1 MSRGPRRWLLR
12 PRRVLAQTDG
22 VSPTSYPTLVPVGRT
37 ARRVEWSHLPPRVR
51 QAVEAQLGL
60 PVAEARSQTSGF
72 TPGFASVLTCSD
84 GSRHFVKAAST
95 KAQRM
100 FAEAYREESR
110 KLQALPAEAPAAGL
124 LWTLDVDDW
133 FVLGLEH
140 VPARQPRRPWRQ
152 DDLDAALDTLELVAD
167 LLTPAPPGLELD
179 DVATEFAAFPGYWDH
194 LRTHRP
200 DLRHLE
206 ETAELA
212 GRYREVV
219 GGATLVHTDVR
230 DDNILIR
237 PDGSAVLCDWNFP
250 CVGAPWLDTLL
261 LMVGPRGDGLDVEAI
276 LASRRLTREVPA
288 EHVDIFLALITGYFL
303 RQSDEPVPPTSPHL
317 RDHQRWQGE
326 VCLDWLAERRGWS

>member
-1 MSRGPRRWLLR
+1 
-12 PRRVLAQTDG
+12 VTQ
-22 VSPTSYPTLVPVGRT
+22 TSYPTLVPVGRT

-51 QAVEAQLGL
+51 QAVEAELGL

-72 TPGFASVLTCSD
+72 TPGFASVLTCAD

-110 KLQALPAEAPAAGL
+110 KLQALPAEAPAARL
-124 LWTLDVDDW
+124 RWTLDVDDW

-140 VPARQPRRPWRQ
+140 VPARQPHRPWQRH
-152 DDLDAALDTLELVAD
+152 DLDASLDTLELVAD
-167 LLTPAPPGLELD
+167 LLTPSPPGLELED
-179 DVATEFAAFPGYWDH
+179 IATEFATFPGYWDH
-194 LRTHRP
+194 LCVHRP
-200 DLRHLE
+200 DLHQRE
-206 ETAELA
+206 EAAELA

-219 GGATLVHTDVR
+219 GGDTLVHTDVR

-261 LMVGPRGDGLDVEAI
+261 LMVGPRGDGLDVESMMA
-276 LASRRLTREVPA
+276 ARRLTRDVAP
-288 EHVDIFLALITGYFL
+288 EHVDIFLALVTGYFL
-303 RQSDEPVPPTSPHL
+303 RQAEEPVPPTSPHL
-317 RDHQRWQGE
+317 RDHQRWQGD
-326 VCLDWLAERRGWS
+326 VCWDWLAERRGWS